1 MGDISQDD
9 KNQSTLFTLSDL
21 VKNYQQKPK
30 NKYVSREYQGYGYF
44 LSVELED
51 PTHKSLYIKMAKEI
65 DRGILE
71 AARSFV
77 KDAQAKSKAR
87 LFMWKVKELQQKRKT
102 TTNA

>member
-1 MGDISQDD
+1 MGDNSNDQ
-9 KNQSTLFTLSDL
+9 QQASLFALSDL

-30 NKYVSREYQGYGYF
+30 NKYVSREFQGYGYF

-51 PTHKSLYIKMAKEI
+51 EAHKSLYIKMAKEI

-71 AARSFV
+71 AARGFV

-87 LFMWKVKELQQKRKT
+87 LFMWKVKELQKKRQT
-102 TTNA
+102 THA